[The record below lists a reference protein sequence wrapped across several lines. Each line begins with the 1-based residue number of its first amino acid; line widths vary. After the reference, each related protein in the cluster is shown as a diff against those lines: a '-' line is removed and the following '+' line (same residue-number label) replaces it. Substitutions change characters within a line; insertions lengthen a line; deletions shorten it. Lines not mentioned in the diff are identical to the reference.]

1 MSSIAAEVKKFARAI
16 AIANGHPEPDEWATT
31 VADVY
36 VAENPAEIW
45 SDSPTTSQSLP
56 PPPVLTD
63 PVAQNAP
70 VENTLQLET
79 PAV

>member
-16 AIANGHPEPDEWATT
+16 AVANGHPEPDEWATT

-36 VAENPAEIW
+36 VAENPAEILP
-45 SDSPTTSQSLP
+45 DSPATTQSLP
-56 PPPVLTD
+56 QPPVLTD
-63 PVAQNAP
+63 VVAQNVVA
-70 VENTLQLET
+70 ENTLQPET